1 MSYRVL
7 IPTAGTGSRLGD
19 LTRFL
24 NKSLITIANRP
35 ALAYLI
41 DQFPAEAEF
50 VIALGH
56 KGELVREF
64 LSLAYPERTFFFAE
78 VYPFEGPGSG
88 LGLSVLMCRA
98 FLQEPFIFC
107 SCDTLVDERIPP
119 PDHNWMGYAQV
130 DDIHPYRTLRLA
142 AEQVIEVC
150 EKGTEG
156 PDLAAYIGLAGIK
169 DYEAFWDAMTSG
181 TDETIRTGEAHGMR
195 ALLGKDV
202 QGVAFTWWDTGNTEA
217 LAKTKEKFKRADA
230 PNILDKPN
238 EAIWF
243 VERNV
248 IKFSTDA
255 EFIRNR
261 VARAAQ
267 LTGFCPPVTASTDHM
282 YKYQE
287 VEGKVLSEVITL
299 PLFHRFLD
307 YSASF
312 WQRHNLSPAEETA
325 FRQACLTF
333 YRVKTEQR
341 IQQFYRTFQRADGT
355 EPINGVPM
363 PTLATLLGQVD
374 WDWLADGLPGRFH
387 GDFHFENVLWSEKNE
402 RFTYLDWRQ
411 EFGGSLTT
419 GDIYYDF
426 AKLLHGLI
434 VCHELIARDLYEVEW
449 HQDGI
454 RFDLLRRHILV
465 ECEQQYENWLGEN
478 GYDVRKV
485 KILTALIY
493 LNIAA
498 LHHYPYCL
506 LLYSLG
512 KQMLSNNLETL
523 I

>member
-7 IPTAGTGSRLGD
+7 IPTAGTGSRLEEM
-19 LTRFL
+19 TRFL
-24 NKSLITIANRP
+24 NKSLVTIANRP

-41 DQFPAEAEF
+41 DQFPLDVEF

-56 KGELVREF
+56 KSELVREF
-64 LSLAYPERTFFFAE
+64 IALSYPQRTFYFAE
-78 VYPFEGPGSG
+78 VNPFEGPGSG
-88 LGLSVLMCRA
+88 LGLSVLTCRE
-98 FLQEPFIFC
+98 FLREPFVFC
-107 SCDTLVDERIPP
+107 SCDTLIEQSIPSP
-119 PDHNWMGYAQV
+119 ESNWMGHAKV
-130 DDIHPYRTLRLA
+130 ADLRPYRTLRLA
-142 AEQVIEVC
+142 QGRVSEIC
-150 EKGTEG
+150 EKGAEG

-169 DYEAFWDAMTSG
+169 DHEIFWDAMAEG
-181 TDETIRTGEAHGMR
+181 GDRAIREGEAYGMR
-195 ALLGKDV
+195 SLLSKEI
-202 QGVAFTWWDTGNTEA
+202 QGIGFTWWDTGNKES
-217 LAKTKEKFKRADA
+217 LAKTREKYKRADA

-243 VERNV
+243 VNDEV
-248 IKFSTDA
+248 IKFSTDE

-261 VARAAQ
+261 VARASKLQ
-267 LTGFCPPVTASTDHM
+267 GFCPPVLSSTSHM

-287 VEGKVLSEVITL
+287 VEGKVFSEVVTL
-299 PLFHRFLD
+299 PLFDRFLD
-307 YSASF
+307 HSASF
-312 WQRHNLSPAEETA
+312 WQRHELNQDEQIV
-325 FRQACLTF
+325 FRQTCLTF
-333 YRVKTEQR
+333 YRDKTEQR
-341 IQQFYRTFQRADGT
+341 IKQFYRIFQRVDGT
-355 EPINGVPM
+355 ERINGVLM
-363 PTLATLLGQVD
+363 PTLADLFADLN
-374 WDWLADGLPGRFH
+374 WDWLVEGLPGRFH

-402 RFTYLDWRQ
+402 MFTFLDWRQ

-449 HQDGI
+449 SKDEI

-465 ECEQQYENWLGEN
+465 ECEQRYVEWLGEH

-506 LLYSLG
+506 LLFALG
-512 KQMLSNNLETL
+512 KQMLEDNLNKT
-523 I
+523 